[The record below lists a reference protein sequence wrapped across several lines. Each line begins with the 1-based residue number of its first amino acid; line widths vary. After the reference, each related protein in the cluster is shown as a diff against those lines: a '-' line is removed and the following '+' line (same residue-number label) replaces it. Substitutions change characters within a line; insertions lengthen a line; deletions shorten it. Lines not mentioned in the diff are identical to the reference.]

1 MCRSQVGNIKE
12 GRQGSEPTRRTSPLV
27 KPDWFV
33 LGADRSAKRHG
44 EPVDS
49 HHVSGKTALLSSEN
63 VSGASMIYSVLR
75 HPLC

>member
-1 MCRSQVGNIKE
+1 M
-12 GRQGSEPTRRTSPLV
+12 

-33 LGADRSAKRHG
+33 LGADRSAKWHG
-44 EPVDS
+44 ETVDS
-49 HHVSGKTALLSSEN
+49 HMGGKKALFLTSEN